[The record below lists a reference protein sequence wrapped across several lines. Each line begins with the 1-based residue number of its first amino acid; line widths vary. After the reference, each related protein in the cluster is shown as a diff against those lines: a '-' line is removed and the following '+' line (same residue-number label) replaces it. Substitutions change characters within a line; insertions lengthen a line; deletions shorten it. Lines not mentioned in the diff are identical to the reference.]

1 MGAFWL
7 KENKKMFG
15 KENIGVTVKALA
27 RALFILLVIGL
38 LILGIYMLTKENW
51 YGIAVIIGGVILSYI
66 VCFLIHSLGYLIEKT
81 ENREK
86 QEQREKVERERVQ
99 KEAEESSKDG
109 FEKATVSKKSEIDNL
124 SALKKEGK
132 ITDEEYD
139 RLLTELIMNS

>member
-66 VCFLIHSLGYLIEKT
+66 VCFLIHSLGYLIEKV

-99 KEAEESSKDG
+99 KEAEEAPTEG
-109 FEKATVSKKSEIDNL
+109 FEKATVSKKSEIDTL
-124 SALKKEGK
+124 STLKKEGK